1 MTGGICFIWGTRP
14 EAVKVA
20 PVMAELLKLGIE
32 PLSVCSGQHSD
43 LLDGMPMEADV
54 VSSYSLGIG
63 TSDVPVLYGKL
74 RKTIENLEPD
84 IVVVQGDTNTGFAA
98 ATAAKD
104 CAKKSGR
111 PLLAHLE
118 AGIRSGDDREPW
130 PEERNRRQIDRL
142 ADILYAPTQA
152 AACNLTAEGIAIE
165 DILVSGNT
173 VVSALHRYS
182 PPINVVDPANI
193 VLVTLH
199 RREIQTPTAALRL
212 YDLVKKAAIATAFD
226 GPQLRWPM
234 HPGFRKCLG
243 KLGAGDL
250 YQGLKLLKPL
260 GYTKFTTMLMWS
272 KGVITDSGGVVEE
285 AATLGVPTAIL
296 RRVNDRPEAVTAGIA
311 KVFPPEDDN
320 CVERAMDWLLT
331 AKRGPRPCFGGP
343 KAAEIVARDLVK
355 RLKGH

>member
-1 MTGGICFIWGTRP
+1 MSGICFIWGTRP
-14 EAVKVA
+14 EIVKIS
-20 PVMAELLKLGIE
+20 PVLAELVRLGID
-32 PLSVCSGQHSD
+32 PISVCSGQHSD

-54 VSSYSLGIG
+54 VSSYSLGLG

-74 RKTIENLEPD
+74 RKTIENLAPD
-84 IVVVQGDTNTGFAA
+84 IVVVQGDTNTAFAA

-104 CAKKSGR
+104 CAKKTGW

-118 AGIRSGDDREPW
+118 AGIRSGDLQEPW

-182 PPINVVDPANI
+182 PPICVVDPANI

-199 RREIQTPTAALRL
+199 RREIQTPAAAKRL
-212 YDLVKKAAIATAFD
+212 YGLVKKAAIATAFD

-243 KLGAGDL
+243 KLKADDL
-250 YQGLKLLKPL
+250 YCGLKLLRPL
-260 GYTKFTTMLMWS
+260 NYVQFTTMLMWS

-311 KVFPPEDDN
+311 KMFPPENDN
-320 CVERAMDWLLT
+320 CVQEAMTWLQR
-331 AKRGPRPCFGGP
+331 AKRGPKKVFGWP
-343 KAAEIVARDLVK
+343 KAAEIVARDLK
-355 RLKGH
+355 RRLKGH